1 MSDLN
6 YTMSEIFLTGYT
18 VEVIVDITEIS
29 LRNLIGE
36 LKVNQFKY
44 LSFPCIMKSM
54 AFNQLTLL

>member
-6 YTMSEIFLTGYT
+6 YTRSEIFLTGYT

-44 LSFPCIMKSM
+44 LSFSVYHEKYGI
-54 AFNQLTLL
+54 

>member
-6 YTMSEIFLTGYT
+6 YTWRSEIFLTGYT

-44 LSFPCIMKSM
+44 LSFSVYHEKYGI
-54 AFNQLTLL
+54 